1 MSGAAWRA
9 DSAGVTLPLR
19 DYVLSYEA
27 CRAAGSDFF
36 GTVTFPVLKPD
47 QHLTLVLG
55 GWGGGLVGLSNIDHL
70 DASENATRS
79 EMTFNNDVWYAV
91 RIEVSVDEIF
101 VTLAPVVFGGRK
113 APTMT
118 GLPGPFF
125 TSPREFRV
133 VSQEVAGD
141 ECYLHFRR
149 RKKSR
154 D

>member
-101 VTLAPVVFGGRK
+101 VTIDNKPMVRAVIRGRHL
-113 APTMT
+113 
-118 GLPGPFF
+118 GLRPGDIDHCLPLGFA
-125 TSPREFRV
+125 TWRTQGQIRNITLQRLRS
-133 VSQEVAGD
+133 
-141 ECYLHFRR
+141 
-149 RKKSR
+149 
-154 D
+154 